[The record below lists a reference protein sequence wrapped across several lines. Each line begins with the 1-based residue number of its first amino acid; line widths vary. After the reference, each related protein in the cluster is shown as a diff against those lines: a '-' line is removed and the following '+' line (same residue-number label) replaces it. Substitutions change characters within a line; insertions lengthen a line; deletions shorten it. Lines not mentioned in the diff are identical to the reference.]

1 MTADCVL
8 EPGVRPETKLPSH
21 VTQARTGE
29 VHRIVGPHV
38 SVLNVLRYLVANNQ
52 IYDRVPAGKQRS
64 LSKVIDK
71 AAIWY
76 RVNKLQ
82 IIKHSRYILHPD
94 NANVLYQMS
103 NKTVQRLLQES
114 RRGHPIDSSMLRDMG
129 VSAALAAHMVK
140 SGWLQRLSQGVYL
153 LTGDTPSRDGS
164 ITYLGRCIPGL
175 HVGGKTALSW
185 QGVRHNIAFREKI
198 VLWGQ
203 KSYRIPPWVAE
214 HLSYSYQTTT
224 LFDDDFPYEK
234 GLKPLPAGAPEV
246 LVSVPERAILELASD
261 IGKGQSME
269 EASNLMVGLRNLRP
283 DVLDEFLS
291 HCKRVKVVRLVRDLG
306 LEADFSWARDLQKH
320 VDRLGAGKRW
330 SNKTKNGRLTLKPR

>member
-1 MTADCVL
+1 
-8 EPGVRPETKLPSH
+8 
-21 VTQARTGE
+21 
-29 VHRIVGPHV
+29 
-38 SVLNVLRYLVANNQ
+38 
-52 IYDRVPAGKQRS
+52 
-64 LSKVIDK
+64 
-71 AAIWY
+71 
-76 RVNKLQ
+76 
-82 IIKHSRYILHPD
+82 
-94 NANVLYQMS
+94 MS

-114 RRGHPIDSSMLRDMG
+114 RRGHPIDSDMLREMG
-129 VSAALAAHMVK
+129 VSAALAAYMVK

-164 ITYLGRCIPGL
+164 IAYLSRCIPGL
-175 HVGGKTALSW
+175 HVGGKTALAW
-185 QGVRHNIAFREKI
+185 QGVRHNIAFREKV

-203 KSYRIPPWVAE
+203 KPYRIPAWVAE

-234 GLKPLPAGAPEV
+234 GLKPLPAGDPAV
-246 LVSVPERAILELASD
+246 RVSVPERAILELASD

-269 EASNLMVGLRNLRP
+269 EASNLMVGLRNLRS

-306 LEADFSWARDLQKH
+306 LEADFSWARDIQKH

-330 SNKTKNGRLTLKPR
+330 SNQTKNGRLTLKPQ